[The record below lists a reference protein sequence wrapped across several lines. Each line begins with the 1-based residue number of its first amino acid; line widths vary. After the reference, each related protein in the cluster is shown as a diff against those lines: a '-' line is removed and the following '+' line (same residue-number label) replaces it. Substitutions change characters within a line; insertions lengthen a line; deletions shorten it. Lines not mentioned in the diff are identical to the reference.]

1 MRFLLKAATVT
12 AVALVILPLAACKKK
27 KLPSGSQVG
36 ASGAPG
42 QTEGAPLGSA
52 GLVPVPMS
60 PITVAP
66 VAATAGKAAAPIASI
81 AVITPGSLPDSMS
94 AADRAAF
101 TQTKELVAD
110 IESLVKK
117 GALTHADRPD
127 EPDAT
132 TKCASNED
140 TRKKLAGAADPEAK
154 KVAADAERLCSLDV
168 PIISADRALK
178 QLAGSSSQASHLLM
192 CGLAQKDIGKARSTK
207 ASDPRVRD
215 LDGRFSRACR

>member
-12 AVALVILPLAACKKK
+12 AVALVLLPLAACKKK
-27 KLPSGSQVG
+27 KLPSGAQVG
-36 ASGAPG
+36 SSATSQGA
-42 QTEGAPLGSA
+42 ALGSVDA
-52 GLVPVPMS
+52 GLVPVPMR

-66 VAATAGKAAAPIASI
+66 AGATAGKAAAPTASV

-101 TQTKELVAD
+101 TQTRELVAD
-110 IESLVKK
+110 LESLVKK
-117 GALTHADRPD
+117 GALTHADKPD

-154 KVAADAERLCSLDV
+154 KVAADAQRLCSLDV
-168 PIISADRALK
+168 PIISADKALK

-192 CGLAQKDIGKARSTK
+192 CGLAQKDISKARSTK
-207 ASDPRVRD
+207 PSDNRVRD
-215 LDGRFSRACR
+215 LDARFSRACR